1 MKVSEQIRREPQES
15 YPELYLP
22 AGLDYYLCA
31 DSVEPKEPIAPE
43 PPVKQEE
50 PSINAFFYIAGFV
63 LVFFLL
69 YKFLEALALL
79 SSASVIISLFASLF
93 ITYSI
98 GSRIDEYRRKPI
110 QEKNRLAKEAFDDQ
124 KKRYYEANQEFKEET
139 NRFRILGNIEYR
151 NQSIKSFFERNDPQY
166 QPITEEDKVVEGAMD
181 SKFRTFLS
189 DYLID
194 CHSFLK
200 VVSGYKKECLVESDD
215 PIGCKVFYYYPDI
228 IVSDGKGVLFDIEI
242 DEAYSLETKE
252 PIHYLRSQLGD
263 QEQKWISVDNDRN
276 KAFAQ
281 DGWIVLRFSETQVM
295 SHPEECAKTISE
307 LYSCLHDYSKFAEY
321 EWRDCLVVPK
331 WDIST
336 AKMLAESDARSS
348 GHNAPVVATF

>member
-1 MKVSEQIRREPQES
+1 MKVSEQIRQEPQKS
-15 YPELYLP
+15 YPEMYLP
-22 AGLDYYLCA
+22 LGLDYYLCA
-31 DSVEPKEPIAPE
+31 DSVEPEEPVAPE

-50 PSINAFFYIAGFV
+50 PSMSSWPYYALGFI
-63 LVFFLL
+63 VFFLL
-69 YKFLEALALL
+69 YKLLAALALL
-79 SSASVIISLFASLF
+79 SAASVIISLFASL
-93 ITYSI
+93 IIATLIS
-98 GSRIDEYRRKPI
+98 SRIEDNRKRPI
-110 QEKNRLAKEAFDDQ
+110 QEKNRLAKEAYDYQ
-124 KKRYYEANQEFKEET
+124 LKRYYDASQKYKEET

-151 NQSIKSFFERNDPQY
+151 NRYIKSFFERNNPQY

-252 PIHYLRSQLGD
+252 PIHYLRVQLGN
-263 QEQKWISVDNDRN
+263 QEQRWISVDNDRN

-295 SHPEECAKTISE
+295 LHPEECAKTISE
-307 LYSCLHDYSKFAEY
+307 LYACLHDYSKFAEY
-321 EWRDCLVVPK
+321 EWRDSLVVSK

-336 AKMLAESDARSS
+336 AKMLAESDTRSS